1 MWLEQPIKTLS
12 VALGALAFGG
22 CLIIFGLLMLD
33 ATLG

>member
-12 VALGALAFGG
+12 VALGALVFGG
-22 CLIIFGLLMLD
+22 CLITFGLLMLD